1 MGISRNEIKRI
12 RFLQTNKGRAEY
24 HQFLVEGPKLVDEAL
39 ASKADIDVI
48 YAVEGTLPQRI
59 KHEVVSHKELSQ
71 ISGLKT
77 PNASIAVVNYKAP
90 KWNGIQGDLTLV
102 LDRINDPGNLGTLLR
117 IADWYGMKQL
127 ICSPD
132 SVSHLNAKV
141 VQSSMGAI
149 FRVPVF
155 YRSIMEVCSEFRE
168 QQNGEVF
175 LAHLNGQS
183 MFEIDVQKPALL
195 VMGSESHGVDKD
207 LLNHSGFK
215 RIHIP
220 GNGSAESLN
229 VAVSAGILSAQLMK
243 Q

>member
-1 MGISRNEIKRI
+1 VGISRNEIKRI

-24 HQFLVEGPKLVDEAL
+24 HQYLVEGPKLLDEAL

-48 YAVEGTLPQRI
+48 YAVEGALSDRI
-59 KHEVVSHKELSQ
+59 KHEVVSQKELSQ

-77 PNASIAVVNYKAP
+77 PNAAVAVVNYKDP

-155 YRSIMEVCSEFRE
+155 YRPIMEVCSEFRE
-168 QQNGEVF
+168 QQNGEVL
-175 LAHLNGQS
+175 LAHMDGES
-183 MFEIDVQKPALL
+183 MFEIEAPKPALL

-207 LLNHSGFK
+207 LLNHADFK

-220 GNGSAESLN
+220 GNGGAESLN

-243 Q
+243 